1 MSIKLSEKAETR
13 LQDFIKKY
21 PDKRSATM
29 AGLYIALE
37 EFGCLD
43 ERAVTW
49 ISQRLEVSPVHIQE
63 VVSFYTMYHSK
74 PVGKYHVQICRT
86 LSCAVRGAKQLTECV
101 RQRFK
106 TEPKEVTA
114 NGLWSYE
121 EVECL
126 GSCGTAPMCQ
136 INAFFF
142 ENLDKDK
149 FNALLDRIERELPN
163 LSYSTIE
170 DKLDEGLKDYP
181 KSQII

>member
-1 MSIKLSEKAETR
+1 MSVKLSDKAEAR
-13 LQDFIKKY
+13 LEHFIKQY
-21 PDKRSATM
+21 PQRRSVVMVA
-29 AGLYIALE
+29 LYIALE
-37 EFGCLD
+37 ELGSLD
-43 ERAVTW
+43 ERAVEW
-49 ISQRLEVSPVHIQE
+49 VSNRLSMSPVNVQE
-63 VVSFYTMYHSK
+63 VISFYSMYHTK

-86 LSCAVRGAKQLTECV
+86 LSCAVRGAKKLTECV

-106 TEPKEVTA
+106 TEPKEVTP

-136 INAFFF
+136 INALFF

-149 FNALLDRIERELPN
+149 LNALLDRIERELPD
-163 LSYSTIE
+163 LGYSTIE
-170 DKLDEGLKDYP
+170 DKLGAGLKDYP